1 MAANETNVEVSLTS
15 QVNQCIEVL
24 RRELVCNFD
33 ATLYLIANT
42 NHSSKGTVPVTGN
55 DHICRNYP
63 KILRWAQQRFTGSN
77 ESLRKYAISL

>member
-1 MAANETNVEVSLTS
+1 MTANETYVEVALRS

-33 ATLYLIANT
+33 ATLYLIANA

-63 KILRWAQQRFTGSN
+63 KILHWAQQRFTSSN
-77 ESLRKYAISL
+77 ESLRQFAISL

>member
-1 MAANETNVEVSLTS
+1 MTANETYVEGALRS

-24 RRELVCNFD
+24 RRQLVCNFD

-42 NHSSKGTVPVTGN
+42 NHSLKGTVPVTGN

-63 KILRWAQQRFTGSN
+63 KILRWAQQRFTSSN
-77 ESLRKYAISL
+77 ESLRQFAISL